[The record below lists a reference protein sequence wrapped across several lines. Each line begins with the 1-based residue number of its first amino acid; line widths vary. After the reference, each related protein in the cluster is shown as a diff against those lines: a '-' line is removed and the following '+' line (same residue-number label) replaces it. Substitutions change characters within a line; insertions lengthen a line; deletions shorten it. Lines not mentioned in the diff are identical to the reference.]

1 MTEPALKVEIKG
13 LDKLQRAFKKFPRT
27 VMKNWS
33 AAGKE
38 AADDVIL
45 STEGLRN
52 YPPETAANKPPTP
65 YYIRGVG
72 TQTQSQNYLNSERLG
87 TKWDVTRRGFEARIS
102 NPASYARYV
111 HGDEQAKAM
120 AGIGWKKL
128 YDTARK
134 KLKQITRVY
143 QGWVNKT
150 LRDVGLK

>member
-1 MTEPALKVEIKG
+1 MAEPALKVEIKG
-13 LDKLQRAFKKFPRT
+13 LDKLNRAMKKFPKT

-38 AADDVIL
+38 AAEDVIL

-52 YPPETAANKPPTP
+52 YPPDTAANKPPAP
-65 YYIRGVG
+65 FYIRGVG
-72 TQTQSQNYLNSERLG
+72 TQTQSSNYLNSERLG
-87 TKWDVTRRGFEARIS
+87 TKWDVTRSGFQTSIS

-111 HGDEQAKAM
+111 HGKEQAKAM

-128 YDTARK
+128 HDTARK